1 MKQHGR
7 GLLRVLAVLLIGTG
21 GFCGYW
27 WFYKFAP
34 SCRTLDPKWYAA
46 HSQREYWREVQKG
59 IHRGRWFHDDGFTVG
74 EYGDKSW
81 AEWIM
86 AHVTPG
92 SDMGCMGGGLCHS
105 ASSMR
110 YITNQD
116 VGDNADA
123 WLDWWDKHKSKSQE
137 EWIAQGF
144 RQRGFEIDVPP
155 TLAQAPRLLSLL
167 GNSETNKLTAIPGE
181 MKYNAFR
188 CLRDSGFE
196 PVAYALSNRMVSA
209 EIERGLLEY
218 ARMERQG
225 AAARSVG
232 IRLFG
237 KKDEDQWEGMALPPM
252 LKTRF
257 QIMANTLSIGLPLFG
272 VALLLLSFRRNN
284 ENVEPTGLARDGPEW
299 R

>member
-1 MKQHGR
+1 M
-7 GLLRVLAVLLIGTG
+7 
-21 GFCGYW
+21 
-27 WFYKFAP
+27 
-34 SCRTLDPKWYAA
+34 
-46 HSQREYWREVQKG
+46 
-59 IHRGRWFHDDGFTVG
+59 
-74 EYGDKSW
+74 
-81 AEWIM
+81 
-86 AHVTPG
+86 
-92 SDMGCMGGGLCHS
+92 
-105 ASSMR
+105 
-110 YITNQD
+110 N
-116 VGDNADA
+116 
-123 WLDWWDKHKSKSQE
+123 
-137 EWIAQGF
+137 
-144 RQRGFEIDVPP
+144 
-155 TLAQAPRLLSLL
+155 
-167 GNSETNKLTAIPGE
+167 
-181 MKYNAFR
+181 YNAFR

-284 ENVEPTGLARDGPEW
+284 ENVEPTGLAREGLARDGPEW